1 MKNIL
6 KMLENLERCKEAI
19 GMNTE
24 FNKNME
30 LTKEQENFKKSLVNI
45 ELHNYP
51 EGYEHYLYNKAK
63 AELYNIDWELL
74 PTFHKFETALK
85 SYHKGNI
92 IYYHEDNVPYPVK
105 FCTKVTGAYVD
116 ISNCVVRNMY
126 DEKVE
131 SYMFAPERILS
142 NRWVIEGN

>member
-1 MKNIL
+1 MHAMNAL
-6 KMLENLERCKEAI
+6 KKGHKVR
-19 GMNTE
+19 
-24 FNKNME
+24 
-30 LTKEQENFKKSLVNI
+30 KKSYGAGSFLFLKGDLVWAEKHYI
-45 ELHNYP
+45 YP
-51 EGYEHYLYNKAK
+51 EYKVVMEEHQFRIDDFSYC
-63 AELYNIDWELL
+63 DWELL

>member
-1 MKNIL
+1 MNIMHAMNAL
-6 KMLENLERCKEAI
+6 KKGHKVR
-19 GMNTE
+19 
-24 FNKNME
+24 
-30 LTKEQENFKKSLVNI
+30 KKSYGAGSFLFLKGDLVWAEKHYI
-45 ELHNYP
+45 YP
-51 EGYEHYLYNKAK
+51 ECKVVMEEHQFRIDDFSYC
-63 AELYNIDWELL
+63 DWELL

>member
-1 MKNIL
+1 MNFMHAMNAL
-6 KMLENLERCKEAI
+6 KKGHKVR
-19 GMNTE
+19 
-24 FNKNME
+24 
-30 LTKEQENFKKSLVNI
+30 KKSYGAGSFLFLKGNLVWAEKHYI
-45 ELHNYP
+45 YP
-51 EGYEHYLYNKAK
+51 ECEVVREEHQFGIDDFSYC
-63 AELYNIDWELL
+63 DWELL

-105 FCTKVTGAYVD
+105 FCKKVTGACVD

-131 SYMFAPERILS
+131 SYMFAPKRILS